1 MILNS
6 YLILQTNKMKT
17 KKLNLKSIA
26 LSMAMAVMLLP
37 LTANA
42 QHDENKFGLREWG
55 TINAQYD
62 GNKFGLQEWGQTSL
76 LGREGG
82 GNRIDG
88 NEVFNLN
95 VGIQP
100 FQDPAP
106 LGSGIAILIGAGLG
120 YVALKKKE
128 DEQ

>member
-1 MILNS
+1 M
-6 YLILQTNKMKT
+6 
-17 KKLNLKSIA
+17 NLKAFA

-62 GNKFGLQEWGQTSL
+62 ENKFGLQEWGQTSL

-82 GNRIDG
+82 GNSRGGIGIDVYTQG
-88 NEVFNLN
+88 FVE
-95 VGIQP
+95 
-100 FQDPAP
+100 PAP

>member
-1 MILNS
+1 MHRN
-6 YLILQTNKMKT
+6 TVE
-17 KKLNLKSIA
+17 KK
-26 LSMAMAVMLLP
+26 
-37 LTANA
+37 
-42 QHDENKFGLREWG
+42 GL
-55 TINAQYD
+55 D
-62 GNKFGLQEWGQTSL
+62 
-76 LGREGG
+76 
-82 GNRIDG
+82 
-88 NEVFNLN
+88 LN

>member
-1 MILNS
+1 MK
-6 YLILQTNKMKT
+6 TNKM
-17 KKLNLKSIA
+17 NLKAIA

-82 GNRIDG
+82 GNCIDG
-88 NEVFNLN
+88 MGMTLN
-95 VGIQP
+95 VEIQT

-106 LGSGIAILIGAGLG
+106 LGSGIVILIGAGLG

>member
-1 MILNS
+1 MK
-6 YLILQTNKMKT
+6 TNKM
-17 KKLNLKSIA
+17 NLKTIA

-82 GNRIDG
+82 GN
-88 NEVFNLN
+88 LY
-95 VGIQP
+95 VGIGINATIQG
-100 FQDPAP
+100 FEEPAP
-106 LGSGIAILIGAGLG
+106 LGSGIVILIGAGLG

>member
-17 KKLNLKSIA
+17 NKMNLKSIA

-62 GNKFGLQEWGQTSL
+62 GNKFGPQEWGQTSL

-82 GNRIDG
+82 GNRING
-88 NEVFNLN
+88 MEMNLN
-95 VGIQP
+95 VGFQT
-100 FQDPAP
+100 FQDPVP
-106 LGSGIAILIGAGLG
+106 LGSGIVILIGAGLG

-128 DEQ
+128 VEQ